1 MKRTFLIL
9 LFAAV
14 SAITF
19 GQKQWTLQE
28 CVDYAIANNI
38 QIKQQEL
45 SVEGSEI
52 ELNSSINSRLPSL
65 SAGASQNF
73 NFGRSPSM
81 ATGVYE
87 QNTSASTSTGF
98 SLSSNVSVFNGMRIS
113 NQIKGNELNLM
124 AATEGLK
131 KAKENL
137 ALNVASYY
145 LDILFKKELLKI
157 AEQQYSLTEKQVE
170 RTQIMANEGSIPTA
184 QVYDIKSQL
193 ARDDLSVTNARND
206 LTLSLLNLSQLLNLN
221 DNVGFDITEPLIT
234 MEGSISTLQNPDRI
248 YNTAL
253 SIKPHVKEA
262 EYKLE
267 SSRID
272 IKIAKSNY
280 WPSVSFGA
288 SYNNGF
294 NHIFDSGASNKSIS
308 DQISNNQRQALGL
321 NLSIPIFNRFQTR
334 NQVRMAQLTTENM
347 ALELDNIKLSLYKEI
362 QQAYQSAL
370 AAQSRYTST
379 GKAYEA
385 AQEAYRYAEERY
397 ELRMLSAYDF
407 NEARTKLVTSLSEQA
422 QAKYDFIFRSKIL
435 DFYMGE
441 QIEL

>member
-9 LFAAV
+9 LFATV
-14 SAITF
+14 SSITF
-19 GQKQWTLQE
+19 GQRQWTLQE

-87 QNTSASTSTGF
+87 QNTSASTGF
-98 SLSSNVSVFNGMRIS
+98 SVSSNVSVFNGMRIS
-113 NQIKGNELNLM
+113 NQIKGNEINLM

-170 RTQIMANEGSIPTA
+170 RTQILANEGGIPA
-184 QVYDIKSQL
+184 SQVYDIKSQL
-193 ARDDLSVTNARND
+193 ARDDLNVTNARND

-294 NHIFDSGASNKSIS
+294 NHIFDSGANNTSIS

-334 NQVRMAQLTTENM
+334 NQVRMAQLATENM

-407 NEARTKLVTSLSEQA
+407 NEARTKLATSLSEQA

>member
-1 MKRTFLIL
+1 MKRTSLIL

-87 QNTSASTSTGF
+87 QNTSASTGF

-170 RTQIMANEGSIPTA
+170 RTQIMANEGSIPA
-184 QVYDIKSQL
+184 SQVYDIKSQL

>member
-1 MKRTFLIL
+1 MKKTFLIL
-9 LFAAV
+9 LFATV

-19 GQKQWTLQE
+19 GQRQWTLQE

-45 SVEGSEI
+45 SVESSEV
-52 ELNSSINSRLPSL
+52 ELNTSINSRLPSL

-81 ATGVYE
+81 ATGIYE
-87 QNTSASTSTGF
+87 QNTSASTSL
-98 SLSSNVSVFNGMRIS
+98 SLSSSVSIFNGMRIS
-113 NQIKGNELNLM
+113 NQIKGDQLNLM
-124 AATEGLK
+124 AATEGLN

-145 LDILFKKELLKI
+145 LEILFKKEILKI
-157 AEQQYSLTEKQVE
+157 AQQQYSLTEKQVE
-170 RTQIMANEGSIPTA
+170 RTQIMADQGSIPA
-184 QVYDIKSQL
+184 SQVYDIKSQL
-193 ARDDLSVTNARND
+193 ARDDLNVTNTEND
-206 LTLSLLNLSQLLNLN
+206 LSLSLLNLAQLLNLI
-221 DNVGFDITEPLIT
+221 DNEGFDIIEPQLA
-234 MEGSISTLQNPDRI
+234 MEQNISSLQNPNHI
-248 YNTAL
+248 YDIAL

-272 IKIAKSNY
+272 IKLAKSNY
-280 WPSVSFGA
+280 WPSISFGA
-288 SYNNGF
+288 SYSNGF
-294 NHIFDSGASNKSIS
+294 NHIFDSGINNISIS

-321 NLSIPIFNRFQTR
+321 NLNIPIFNRFQTR
-334 NQVRMAQLTTENM
+334 NQVRMAQIATDNRE
-347 ALELDNIKLSLYKEI
+347 LELDNIKLSLYKEI

-370 AAQSRYTST
+370 AAQSRYVST
-379 GKAYEA
+379 EKAYEA

-397 ELRMLSAYDF
+397 DLRMLSAYDF
-407 NEARTKLVTSLSEQA
+407 NEARTKLTTTLSEQV

-435 DFYMGE
+435 DFYKGE

>member
-1 MKRTFLIL
+1 MKRTSLIL

-87 QNTSASTSTGF
+87 QNTSASTGF

-124 AATEGLK
+124 VATEGLK

-170 RTQIMANEGSIPTA
+170 RTQIMANEGSIPSS

-206 LTLSLLNLSQLLNLN
+206 LILSLLNLSQLLNLT
-221 DNVGFDITEPLIT
+221 DNEGFDIIEPQIT
-234 MEGSISTLQNPDRI
+234 MEGSISTLQSPDRI

-253 SIKPHVKEA
+253 SIKPHIKEA

-272 IKIAKSNY
+272 IKLAKSNY

-370 AAQSRYTST
+370 AAQSRYVST
-379 GKAYEA
+379 EKAYEA

-397 ELRMLSAYDF
+397 DLRMLSAYDF
-407 NEARTKLVTSLSEQA
+407 NEARTKLTTTLSEQV